1 MKFRGFWLECV
12 IKGVAYLNDRGL
24 GLSIPRTPDESTI
37 LSEMVCMAVFGD
49 KNPKA
54 PTDEERDK
62 ELIESYK
69 ARRTVAGA
77 TKRRAEAMIQ
87 EATEAKKGK
96 ASAPAVAAAAGMTA
110 PPAPPLPYSHPA
122 VSRPGSSTDTGLRFQ
137 LPSTWTPCTGL
148 SGADE
153 AYPAAREEGSVW

>member
-1 MKFRGFWLECV
+1 M
-12 IKGVAYLNDRGL
+12 
-24 GLSIPRTPDESTI
+24 IPRTPDESTI

-62 ELIESYK
+62 DLIESYK

-77 TKRRAEAMIQ
+77 TKRSAEVMIQ
-87 EATEAKKGK
+87 EATEAKKGT

-110 PPAPPLPYSHPA
+110 PPC
-122 VSRPGSSTDTGLRFQ
+122 SSVALLASCSQSPWLLNGHGAMFQ
-137 LPSTWTPCTGL
+137 LPSTWTPCSGL

-153 AYPAAREEGSVW
+153 TY